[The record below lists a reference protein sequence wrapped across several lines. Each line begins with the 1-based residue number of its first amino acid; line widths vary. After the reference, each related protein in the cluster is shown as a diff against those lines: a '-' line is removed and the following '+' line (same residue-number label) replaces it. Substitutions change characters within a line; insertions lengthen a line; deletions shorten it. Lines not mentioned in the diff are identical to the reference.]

1 MITTDWMTIILK
13 AFWCGWGA
21 VGFGILFNVPP
32 RTLFTLYIGGA
43 IGGMLKFSLL
53 KLTFGVVL
61 ASFAGASVIG
71 ILSIPMAH
79 FRHVPP
85 MIFAIPSVI
94 PLIPGIFAYRTMLG
108 LIKLSGSIGTDYNTI
123 ISETVN
129 NGVKTLFIIMSLAM
143 GVAIPMHLMRK
154 ESAKNIKL
162 SNRRRKDL

>member
-1 MITTDWMTIILK
+1 MDFTTILLK

-32 RTLFTLYIGGA
+32 RTLFALYIGGA
-43 IGGMLKFSLL
+43 IGGFLKFYLL
-53 KLTFGVVL
+53 SMSVGVVL
-61 ASFAGASVIG
+61 SSFVGASVIG
-71 ILSIPMAH
+71 ILSIPTAH

-108 LIKLSGSIGTDYNTI
+108 LIKLSGTLGVDYNTI
-123 ISETVN
+123 MAETVN

-143 GVAIPMHLMRK
+143 GVAIPMHVMRK

-162 SNRRRKDL
+162 KHSNR